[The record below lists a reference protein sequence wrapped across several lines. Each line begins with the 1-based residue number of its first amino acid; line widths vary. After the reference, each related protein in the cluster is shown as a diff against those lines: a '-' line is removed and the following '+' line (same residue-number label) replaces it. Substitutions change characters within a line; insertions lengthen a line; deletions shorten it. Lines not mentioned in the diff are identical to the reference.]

1 MPYCV
6 GCGFEL
12 QQDWNACANCGK
24 LILDETKKEIF
35 SANDRISIGVVE
47 DEDMKSVSHILDRL
61 DSIENKIR
69 IVAAI
74 WLSITAILF
83 WHIFMYGDIYFD
95 WIEYT
100 FLIGSMIII
109 IYGIY
114 ESKLMVRLRS
124 KRLRIR
130 SKRLIRS
137 RKNAISPT
145 ESPTNN
151 SRRPRSAIAR
161 WASRNLTEE
170 QLEGK
175 PQPEPEPELREGY
188 GWIDA
193 LVFIV
198 PLILYIIGRGVLADL
213 Q

>member
-83 WHIFMYGDIYFD
+83 WHIFMYGDYYFFLD
-95 WIEYT
+95 DI

-114 ESKLMVRLRS
+114 GSKFMVRLRS

-137 RKNAISPT
+137 RKNAIIPT
-145 ESPTNN
+145 ESSTNN

>member
-12 QQDWNACANCGK
+12 QQDWNACTNCGK

-83 WHIFMYGDIYFD
+83 WHIFMYGDYYFFLD
-95 WIEYT
+95 DI

-114 ESKLMVRLRS
+114 GSKFMVRLRS

-137 RKNAISPT
+137 RKNAIIPT
-145 ESPTNN
+145 ESSTNN

>member
-12 QQDWNACANCGK
+12 QQDWNACTNCGK

-83 WHIFMYGDIYFD
+83 WHIFMYGDYYFFYWLD
-95 WIEYT
+95 WIEYI

-114 ESKLMVRLRS
+114 GSKFMVRL
-124 KRLRIR
+124 R

-137 RKNAISPT
+137 RKNAIIPT
-145 ESPTNN
+145 ESSTNN